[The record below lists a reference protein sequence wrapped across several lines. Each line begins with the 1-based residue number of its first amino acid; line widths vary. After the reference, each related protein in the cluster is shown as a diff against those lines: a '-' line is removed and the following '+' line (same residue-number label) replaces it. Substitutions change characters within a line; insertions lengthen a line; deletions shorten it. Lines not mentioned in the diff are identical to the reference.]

1 MYTYKQTNSAK
12 RLTKSIV
19 FAAFLKNFYQ
29 TFNDVMQRK

>member
-1 MYTYKQTNSAK
+1 MQNFNE
-12 RLTKSIV
+12 TKSIKGFTENIL

>member
-1 MYTYKQTNSAK
+1 MQNFNETKSTKA
-12 RLTKSIV
+12 LTKSIV

>member
-1 MYTYKQTNSAK
+1 MQNFNETES
-12 RLTKSIV
+12 TKVFIKNIA